1 MNSKNTKTT
10 IATAAESKCPSLG
23 QESGRGHSSMAL
35 RAWRSLL
42 RVISLCPSDREWR
55 GGAYLV
61 WGDGEKGEIEEREE
75 RAEENKRNG
84 EKERDIKE
92 GDRESKRGK

>member
-1 MNSKNTKTT
+1 M
-10 IATAAESKCPSLG
+10 
-23 QESGRGHSSMAL
+23 
-35 RAWRSLL
+35 
-42 RVISLCPSDREWR
+42 
-55 GGAYLV
+55 